1 MTIPTNISYTAQGGS
16 TTGQDFTELTIP
28 YTPQLQYEDTLGSR
42 SFTIPGGQTGEIYL
56 YAVALA
62 GNDTEGNSVAGQV
75 VKATSLGTNK
85 ATFEGVNMTGWTI
98 AVGYSY
104 TTTVSLPNY
113 YLSLGESQYDVNGAL
128 RISAINFEMGVSG
141 PMEFHLSS
149 IYADTAE
156 YIQYESGMKLDDS
169 DFGKPPSKLSK
180 SVRVP
185 IQRKNEKYN
194 LDIKIPDPFSTAL
207 VSGSWDGNYN
217 QKRHARR

>member
-1 MTIPTNISYTAQGGS
+1 
-16 TTGQDFTELTIP
+16 
-28 YTPQLQYEDTLGSR
+28 
-42 SFTIPGGQTGEIYL
+42 
-56 YAVALA
+56 
-62 GNDTEGNSVAGQV
+62 
-75 VKATSLGTNK
+75 
-85 ATFEGVNMTGWTI
+85 MTGWTV
-98 AVGYSY
+98 AVGYAY

-113 YLSLGESQYDVNGAL
+113 YLALGENQNDINGAL
-128 RISAINFEMGVSG
+128 RIAGINFEMGVSG

-149 IYADTAE
+149 TYADSAD

-185 IQRKNEKYN
+185 IQRKNEKYK

-217 QKRHARR
+217 PKRHARR